1 MSLAEKAGVQCRRQV
16 QTPSL
21 CPALASD
28 QTPGSTLHPDHCF
41 VCVLSSAEQVGVP
54 WRTCCLL
61 PAGGMNSAP
70 AAGAANV
77 TYFISAE
84 RISHNFAPGG
94 LTDRCTGEPLDA
106 ETMV

>member
-1 MSLAEKAGVQCRRQV
+1 MQKTDSDTILVSRTSFRSDPRIHTASG
-16 QTPSL
+16 PLL
-21 CPALASD
+21 CL
-28 QTPGSTLHPDHCF
+28 C
-41 VCVLSSAEQVGVP
+41 AEQVGVP

-61 PAGGMNSAP
+61 PAGGMDRAP

-77 TYFISAE
+77 TYFIKAE

-94 LTDRCTGEPLDA
+94 LTDQCTGEPLDA